1 MATGDQLADYEEAA
15 VDAAKTAIIEL
26 CGLLGAYRTQVALI
40 GGWVPFLLLRPE
52 ADPGQRHPGSLDVD
66 LALDHRTLEGAGY
79 ETIGKLLADAGYVR
93 SEEQPFQYFRV
104 IDGITVRVDLLA
116 GQYGGTGRSRRTQK
130 IQDVQPRK
138 ARGCD
143 LVFEIAP
150 VEVRLEGLLPS
161 GARDAVRVPIAL
173 VVPFLTM
180 KSICMSDRRKS
191 KDPFDIWFVL
201 SNYPGGIEAV
211 ATAFYPHLQ
220 HGLVREALAVLREK
234 FMSIAHIGPKSIAEF
249 DDGLSTDEKV
259 ARQRD
264 AFERVQALL
273 RLLAP
278 Q

>member
-1 MATGDQLADYEEAA
+1 MAPGDQIADYEEAA

-26 CGLLGAYRTQVALI
+26 CGLLGAYRAQVVLI
-40 GGWVPFLLLRPE
+40 GGWVPVLLLRAEP
-52 ADPGQRHPGSLDVD
+52 DPRQRHPGSLDVD

-93 SEEQPFQYFRV
+93 SEKQPFQYFRD
-104 IDGITVRVDLLA
+104 IGGIVVRVDLLA

-130 IQDVQPRK
+130 VQDVQPRK

-143 LVFEIAP
+143 LVFEISP
-150 VEVRLEGLLPS
+150 VEVRLEGSLPS
-161 GARDAVRVPIAL
+161 GARDAVRVPIAS

-180 KSICMSDRRKS
+180 KSICMSERRKS

-201 SNYPGGIEAV
+201 SNHAGGIDAL
-211 ATAFYPHLQ
+211 AQAFRPHLH
-220 HGLVREALAVLREK
+220 HGLVREAMAILGEK
-234 FMSIAHIGPKSIAEF
+234 FASIDHVGPTSVAQF
-249 DDGLSTDEKV
+249 DEGLSPEEKT

-273 RLLAP
+273 RLLSI
-278 Q
+278 